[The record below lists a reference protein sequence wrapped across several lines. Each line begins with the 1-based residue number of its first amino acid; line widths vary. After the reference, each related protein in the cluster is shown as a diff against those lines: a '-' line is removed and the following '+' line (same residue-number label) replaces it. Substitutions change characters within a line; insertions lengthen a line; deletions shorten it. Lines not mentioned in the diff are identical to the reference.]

1 MRRDF
6 FTLVELLVVI
16 AIIGIL
22 SSLLLPALNKA
33 RETAKS
39 IQCKGNLKQLGVA
52 MSVYENDF
60 NLLPAPYKIDDD
72 GVARYWATRLYDA
85 DILKATWPRFYGVVT
100 DNCKILDCPVNVDQY
115 SLAKV
120 GVGFERFNYGLSNQL
135 CRRFYSGPLDLY
147 FSANR
152 NTVFIN
158 RMRISRPSERLLLG
172 EENGTDL
179 TNCLSGSIGGPGEI
193 SGPNEGSFY
202 PHSLS
207 MNILYLDY
215 HVDALSRRQ
224 MAPWQFHQP
233 LFGITE

>member
-1 MRRDF
+1 MRRNF

-60 NLLPAPYKIDDD
+60 NLLPAPYIIDAD

-85 DILKATWPRFYGVVT
+85 DILKAAWTHYYGVVAG
-100 DNCKILDCPVNVDQY
+100 NCKILDCPVNVDQY

-120 GVGFERFNYGLSNQL
+120 GVGHERFNYGMNNQL
-135 CRRFYSGPLDLY
+135 CRRFYSGPLDL
-147 FSANR
+147 FFTVNR
-152 NTVFIN
+152 STIFVN
-158 RMRISRPSERLLLG
+158 RMRISKPSERLLLG
-172 EENGTDL
+172 EESGTDL
-179 TNCLSGSIGGPGEI
+179 TACTAGVIGGPGEAAAA
-193 SGPNEGSFY
+193 NCGSYY
-202 PHSLS
+202 PHSLN